1 MNKILRIAKWT
12 FVLLFASSIIA
23 VIVLRFVPVVATPLM
38 FIRCFQQIGDG
49 ESIKLH
55 HSWVSLDDM
64 PKSMPVAVMAS
75 ED

>member
-1 MNKILRIAKWT
+1 MRKVVKVVKWL
-12 FVLLFASSIIA
+12 FVLLFASSIVS

-55 HSWVSLDDM
+55 HSWVSLYDM
-64 PKSMPVAVMAS
+64 PKSMRWR
-75 ED
+75 